1 MKAERIGTKL
11 DRVREQIAVLQ
22 SKERE
27 LSEQKQ
33 MAEDAETMK
42 MIRKYRISPEKLQ
55 MMNSLSEDEVK
66 GILAKRENGQGGLFN
81 EYKITT

>member
-11 DRVREQIAVLQ
+11 DKVREQIAVLQ

-27 LSEQKQ
+27 LAEQKQ

-42 MIRKYRISPEKLQ
+42 MIRKYKISPERIQ
-55 MMNSLSEDEVK
+55 MMNRLSEDDVK
-66 GILAKRENGQGGLFN
+66 GILEKRETEQQGGLF
-81 EYKITT
+81 

>member
-11 DRVREQIAVLQ
+11 DKVREQIAVLQ

-27 LSEQKQ
+27 LAEQKQ

-42 MIRKYRISPEKLQ
+42 MIRKYKISPERIQ
-55 MMNSLSEDEVK
+55 MMNRLSEDEVK
-66 GILAKRENGQGGLFN
+66 VILEKRETEQQGGLF
-81 EYKITT
+81 

>member
-42 MIRKYRISPEKLQ
+42 MIKKYRISPEKLQ

-66 GILAKRENGQGGLFN
+66 GILAKRETEQQGGL
-81 EYKITT
+81 I

>member
-42 MIRKYRISPEKLQ
+42 MIKKYRISPEKLQ
-55 MMNSLSEDEVK
+55 IMNSLSEDEVK
-66 GILAKRENGQGGLFN
+66 GILAKRETEQQGGL
-81 EYKITT
+81 I